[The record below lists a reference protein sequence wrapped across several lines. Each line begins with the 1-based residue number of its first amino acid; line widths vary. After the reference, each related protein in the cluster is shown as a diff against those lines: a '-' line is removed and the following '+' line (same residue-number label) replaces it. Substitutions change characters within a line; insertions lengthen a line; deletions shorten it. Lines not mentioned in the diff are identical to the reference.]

1 MMMRLSWWQLF
12 RGCYMSEEKEYL
24 IRRNIEL
31 EEQVGNLTKELI
43 ETNHEVLN
51 ILQAFEDLNKD
62 MLINDKEKNDF
73 LAKLKKSN
81 KEQLEKIKMQE
92 NALIQA
98 DKLASLGQLI
108 AGIAHEINNPNT
120 YIRANIELLQKYWRL
135 LEKKISVD
143 EGDIH
148 ASIVSDIPSVMNSM
162 YKGTERIMEIISAL
176 KAFSKE
182 EKLFYEKIN
191 INECIE
197 EAYKLVKVELT
208 KNKVIFLNKVSQ
220 VGYEINASK
229 QKVEQVLINLFL
241 NSIKAIK
248 FKREENGQIII
259 FTSEDKDNF
268 NISIKDNGCG
278 IKNEHLDMIFNPFFT
293 THQED
298 GGTGLGLSIV
308 HGIMKEHGGSIK
320 VMSTIN
326 EGTEFTLV
334 FPKGR

>member
-1 MMMRLSWWQLF
+1 
-12 RGCYMSEEKEYL
+12 MSKDREYL

-31 EEQVGNLTKELI
+31 EEQVGDLTKELI
-43 ETNHEVLN
+43 QTNHEVLN

-62 MLINDKEKNDF
+62 MLTNDKEKNEF
-73 LAKLKKSN
+73 LTKLKISN

-120 YIRANIELLQKYWRL
+120 YIRANIELLQKYWKL
-135 LEKKISVD
+135 LEKNISVD
-143 EGDIH
+143 EGDFST
-148 ASIVSDIPSVMNSM
+148 SIVSDVPNIMASM

-197 EAYKLVKVELT
+197 EAYKLIKVELT
-208 KNKVIFLNKVSQ
+208 KNKVIFINKVNQ
-220 VGYEINASK
+220 DGYKINASK
-229 QKVEQVLINLFL
+229 QKIEQVLINLFL

-248 FKREENGQIII
+248 HKKEENGQIII
-259 FTSEDKDNF
+259 FTSEDKDILNV
-268 NISIKDNGCG
+268 SIKDNGCG
-278 IKNEHLDMIFNPFFT
+278 INKEHLDMIFNPFFT

-308 HGIMKEHGGSIK
+308 HGIMKEHGGSIN
-320 VMSTIN
+320 VQSTIN
-326 EGTEFTLV
+326 QGTEFTLI

>member
-1 MMMRLSWWQLF
+1 MNEDR
-12 RGCYMSEEKEYL
+12 EYL

-31 EEQVGNLTKELI
+31 EEQISNLTKELI

-62 MLINDKEKNDF
+62 MLINDKEKNEF
-73 LAKLKKSN
+73 LTKLKISN

-120 YIRANIELLQKYWRL
+120 YIRANIELLKKYWKI
-135 LEKKISVD
+135 LEMNT
-143 EGDIH
+143 
-148 ASIVSDIPSVMNSM
+148 SINEEDFCSSIASDIPNIMNSM
-162 YKGTERIMEIISAL
+162 YKGTDRIMEIISAL

-191 INECIE
+191 ISQCIE

-208 KNKVIFLNKVSQ
+208 KNKIAFINKVRQ
-220 VGYEINASK
+220 EGYEINASK
-229 QKVEQVLINLFL
+229 QKIEQVLINLFL
-241 NSIKAIK
+241 NSIKAINLK
-248 FKREENGQIII
+248 KRENGEIII
-259 FTSEDKDNF
+259 FASEDEDSL
-268 NISIKDNGCG
+268 NIYIKDNGCG
-278 IKNEHLDMIFNPFFT
+278 IKKEHLDMIFNPFFT

-320 VMSTIN
+320 VDSVID
-326 EGTEFTLV
+326 ESTEFTLV

>member
-1 MMMRLSWWQLF
+1 
-12 RGCYMSEEKEYL
+12 MSEDREYL

-31 EEQVGNLTKELI
+31 EEQIGNLTKELI

-62 MLINDKEKNDF
+62 MLVSDKEKNEF
-73 LAKLKKSN
+73 LTKLKISN

-135 LEKKISVD
+135 LEKNISVD
-143 EGDIH
+143 KMDLCSSI
-148 ASIVSDIPSVMNSM
+148 ASDVPNIMNSM

-191 INECIE
+191 INQCIE
-197 EAYKLVKVELT
+197 EAFKLIKVELT
-208 KNKVIFLNKVSQ
+208 KNKVVFINEVSKD
-220 VGYEINASK
+220 GHEINASK
-229 QKVEQVLINLFL
+229 QKIEQVLINLFL

-248 FKREENGQIII
+248 LKKEENGQITI
-259 FTSEDKDNF
+259 FTSEDKDIL

-278 IKNEHLDMIFNPFFT
+278 IKKEHLDMIFNPFFT

-320 VMSTIN
+320 VQSKID
-326 EGTEFTLV
+326 EGTKFTLI

>member
-1 MMMRLSWWQLF
+1 
-12 RGCYMSEEKEYL
+12 MSEDREYL
-24 IRRNIEL
+24 IKRNIEL
-31 EEQVGNLTKELI
+31 EEQVSNLTKELI

-62 MLINDKEKNDF
+62 MLINDKEKNEF
-73 LAKLKKSN
+73 LTKLKISN

-135 LEKKISVD
+135 LEKNISVD
-143 EGDIH
+143 EINFS
-148 ASIVSDIPSVMNSM
+148 ASIVSDMPNIMNSM

-182 EKLFYEKIN
+182 EKLFYEKIK
-191 INECIE
+191 ISQCIE

-208 KNKVIFLNKVSQ
+208 KNKVVFINKVGKE
-220 VGYEINASK
+220 GYEINASK
-229 QKVEQVLINLFL
+229 QKIEQVLINLFL

-248 FKREENGQIII
+248 FKGKENGEITI
-259 FTSEDKDNF
+259 FTSESEDAV

-278 IKNEHLDMIFNPFFT
+278 IKKEHIDMIFNPFFT

-320 VMSTIN
+320 VESRID
-326 EGTEFTLV
+326 EGTVFTLI
-334 FPKGR
+334 FSKGR